1 MNTTQNKILNYL
13 KLNAVGEENKKT
25 GAELVLALGL
35 KNTVELRRN
44 IRCLRMDDGYYIAS
58 NHKGYWLKCLADEDD
73 KGYSYL
79 VNHAI
84 SEMKAALQIGT
95 KPNVFYKALN
105 QMCKELNIASH
116 NQIDLD
122 GSVVK
127 RYGDDLKGE

>member
-1 MNTTQNKILNYL
+1 MNIIKNKILNYL

-25 GAELVLALGL
+25 GADLVLALGL
-35 KNTVELRRN
+35 KSTKELRTH
-44 IRCLRMDDGYYIAS
+44 IRALRMDDGYYIAS
-58 NHKGYWLKCLADEDD
+58 NHKGYWLKCLADEED

-79 VNHAI
+79 VKHAI

-105 QMCKELNIASH
+105 EMCKELNIASH

-127 RYGDDLKGE
+127 RYGDELK

>member
-1 MNTTQNKILNYL
+1 MNIIKNKILNYL

-25 GAELVLALGL
+25 GADLVLALGL
-35 KNTVELRRN
+35 KNTKELRTY
-44 IRCLRMDDGYYIAS
+44 IRALRMDDGYYIAS
-58 NHKGYWLKCLADEDD
+58 NHNGYWLKCLADEED

-79 VNHAI
+79 VKHAI

-105 QMCKELNIASH
+105 EMCKELNIASH

-127 RYGDDLKGE
+127 RYGDELK